1 MSDAN
6 GLVETLKRAAIE
18 AVDAKKPVSIYFGN
32 VIGVSPLQIN
42 VEQKM
47 TLGEKQLVLSRNVTD
62 FKTRVT
68 VDWSTQSSLET
79 HTHTVKGRD
88 NSGDGIDLTTGE
100 EDLAH
105 THRIRGK
112 KEITIHNGLAV
123 GDEVILLR
131 QQEGQKFIVWD
142 RIGK

>member
-18 AVDAKKPVSIYFGN
+18 AVDAKKPVCIYFGK
-32 VIGVSPLQIN
+32 VISASPLQIN

-62 FKTRVT
+62 FKTMVT
-68 VDWSTQSSLET
+68 VDWATQSSLET

-112 KEITIHNGLAV
+112 KEITVHNGLAV
-123 GDEVILLR
+123 GDEVILFR
-131 QQEGQKFIVWD
+131 QQEGQKFILWD